1 MYIKIIYTLKILNK
15 FYFIIFNK
23 IKKSIIINSIFMD
36 QNKTT
41 DKRFYEDNY
50 DMTAKVLIIGDSGV
64 GKSSILLR
72 YVD

>member
-1 MYIKIIYTLKILNK
+1 MNLLFNIFINK

-50 DMTAKVLIIGDSGV
+50 DMTAKVLIIGDS
-64 GKSSILLR
+64 
-72 YVD
+72 

>member
-1 MYIKIIYTLKILNK
+1 MVNLTFYINK

-50 DMTAKVLIIGDSGV
+50 DMTAKVLIIGDS
-64 GKSSILLR
+64 
-72 YVD
+72 

>member
-1 MYIKIIYTLKILNK
+1 MKHIIIFKLNDKYINSFYINK

-50 DMTAKVLIIGDSGV
+50 DMTAKVLIIGDS
-64 GKSSILLR
+64 
-72 YVD
+72 

>member
-1 MYIKIIYTLKILNK
+1 MFENILEINNYLFYPFYINK

-50 DMTAKVLIIGDSGV
+50 DMTAKVLIIGDS
-64 GKSSILLR
+64 
-72 YVD
+72 